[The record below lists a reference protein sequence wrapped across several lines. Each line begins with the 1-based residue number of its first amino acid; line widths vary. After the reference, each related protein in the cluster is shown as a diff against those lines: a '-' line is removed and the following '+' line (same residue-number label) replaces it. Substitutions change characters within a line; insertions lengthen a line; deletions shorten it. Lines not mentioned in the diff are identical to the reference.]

1 MATRSP
7 SGEARNPLGMPVQYL
22 KGVGPRRA
30 QLLRRLGIHTV
41 RDLLYFPPRRYLDRR
56 QIMPIR
62 KLREGREATVRGRI
76 VNVVY
81 RKLRTRQVL
90 VLVLSDGEDL
100 MEIVFFQS
108 PWLKGV
114 FRIGQE
120 LIASGKVYRKRSIKV
135 MYHPEWEVRE
145 GNPGPLRTA
154 GRIIPIYPAT
164 EGLKPSGLERLIRTA
179 YEMAEPYLQDL
190 VPPDLRKKR
199 ALLSRRQAL
208 WWLHFPETLQ
218 QAERARRTLSYEEFF
233 VSQARWRYLRL
244 QHQNEG
250 LPLKPGEHAR
260 RFLETLPFQLTR
272 AQERVI
278 QEILHDVAQ
287 PHPMHRLLQGD
298 VGAGKTIVA
307 IYGMLVAVD
316 SGYQAAL
323 MAPTEILAEQHFLVL
338 SEYLQPLGLEPLLLI
353 GRQGRRDRMLT
364 LQQLEQGT
372 GRIVVGTHALIQG
385 PVTFRNLAFAVVDE
399 QHRFGV
405 AQRMALVKKGVRI
418 PHLLVMTATPIPRT
432 LAITA
437 YGHMDVSYLDEKPP
451 GRKEVYTEWRRERE
465 REAVYQRLFQEVQQ
479 GQQAYVVAPLIEPS
493 DELPARA
500 ATELFQELRQKAPAG
515 LRLGLIHGRINRE
528 ERRKIMQLFR
538 DREFDILVATTVIE
552 VGIDVPTAN
561 WMVIEDANRFGLA
574 QLHQLRGRI
583 GRGGDQAYC
592 ILLSP
597 DRVTEEAA
605 ARLRILTQTTDGFRI
620 AELDLKL
627 RGPGEL
633 LGTRQHG
640 AAEFR
645 VGDLLRDA
653 ALIQKVQRDVQDLF
667 RQDPYLTHPEH
678 RSLLE
683 HLLNTEDEFY
693 VG

>member
-1 MATRSP
+1 
-7 SGEARNPLGMPVQYL
+7 MPVQYL
-22 KGVGPRRA
+22 KGVGPQRA
-30 QLLRRLGIHTV
+30 RLLRRLGIRTV

-56 QIMPIR
+56 QIVPIR
-62 KLREGREATVRGRI
+62 RLREGREATVRGRI
-76 VNVVY
+76 VNLVY
-81 RKLRTRQVL
+81 RNLKNRKVL

-100 MEIVFFQS
+100 MEVVFFQS

-114 FRIGQE
+114 FRMGQE

-135 MYHPEWEVRE
+135 MYHPEWEVLE
-145 GNPGPLRTA
+145 GRSGPLRTA

-179 YEMAEPYLQDL
+179 YELAEPYLHDL
-190 VPPDLRKKR
+190 VPADLRRKR

-208 WWLHFPETLQ
+208 KWLHFPETLQ

-233 VSQARWRYLRL
+233 VSQARMRYLRL
-244 QHQNEG
+244 QHQGEG
-250 LPLKPGEHAR
+250 LPLQAGPLAR
-260 RFLETLPFQLTR
+260 AFLEHLPFSLTG
-272 AQERVI
+272 AQQRVI
-278 QEILHDVAQ
+278 QEIAADVARRN
-287 PHPMHRLLQGD
+287 PMHRLLQGD
-298 VGAGKTIVA
+298 VGAGKTVVA
-307 IYGMLVAVD
+307 VYAMLLAVD

-338 SEYLQPLGLEPLLLI
+338 TEYLKPLGLEPVLLI
-353 GRQGRRDRMLT
+353 GKQSRQQRALA
-364 LQQLEQGT
+364 LEQLERGT
-372 GRIVVGTHALIQG
+372 APVVVGTHALIQEQ
-385 PVTFRNLAFAVVDE
+385 VAFKNLALAVVDE

-405 AQRMALVKKGVRI
+405 AQRMALVKKGTRI

-479 GQQAYVVAPLIEPS
+479 GQQAYVIAPLIEPS

-500 ATELFQELRQKAPAG
+500 ATELYEELRKKAPQG
-515 LRLGLIHGRINRE
+515 VRLGLIHGRMNRD

-597 DRVTEEAA
+597 DRVSDEAA
-605 ARLRILTQTTDGFRI
+605 ARLRILTQTTDGFKI

-640 AAEFR
+640 PAEFR
-645 VGDLLRDA
+645 IGDLLRDA
-653 ALIQKVQRDVQDLF
+653 ALIQKVQRDVQALF
-667 RQDPYLTHPEH
+667 ARDPYLTHPEH
-678 RSLLE
+678 RNLLE
-683 HLLNTEDEFY
+683 HLLNTNPDRDFY

>member
-1 MATRSP
+1 
-7 SGEARNPLGMPVQYL
+7 MPVQYL
-22 KGVGPRRA
+22 KGVGPQRA
-30 QLLRRLGIHTV
+30 RLLRRLGIRTV

-56 QIMPIR
+56 QIVPIR
-62 KLREGREATVRGRI
+62 RLREGREATVRGRI
-76 VNVVY
+76 VNLVY
-81 RKLRTRQVL
+81 RNLKNRKVL

-100 MEIVFFQS
+100 MEVVFFQS

-114 FRIGQE
+114 FRMGQE

-135 MYHPEWEVRE
+135 MYHPEWEVLE
-145 GNPGPLRTA
+145 GRSGPLRTA

-164 EGLKPSGLERLIRTA
+164 EGLKPSGLERLIRAA
-179 YEMAEPYLQDL
+179 YELAEPYLHDL
-190 VPPDLRKKR
+190 VPADLRRKR

-208 WWLHFPETLQ
+208 KWLHFPETLQ

-233 VSQARWRYLRL
+233 VSQTRMRYLRL
-244 QHQNEG
+244 QHQGEG
-250 LPLKPGEHAR
+250 LPLQAGPLAR
-260 RFLETLPFQLTR
+260 AFLEHLPFSLTG
-272 AQERVI
+272 AQQRVI
-278 QEILHDVAQ
+278 QEIAADVARRN
-287 PHPMHRLLQGD
+287 PMHRLLQGD
-298 VGAGKTIVA
+298 VGAGKTVVA
-307 IYGMLVAVD
+307 VYAMLLAVD

-338 SEYLQPLGLEPLLLI
+338 TEYLKPLGLEPVLLI
-353 GRQGRRDRMLT
+353 GKQSRQQRALA
-364 LQQLEQGT
+364 LEQLERGT
-372 GRIVVGTHALIQG
+372 APVVVGTHALIQEQ
-385 PVTFRNLAFAVVDE
+385 VAFKNLALAVVDE

-405 AQRMALVKKGVRI
+405 AQRMALVKKGTRI

-451 GRKEVYTEWRRERE
+451 GRKEVYTEWHRERE

-479 GQQAYVVAPLIEPS
+479 GRQAYVIAPLIEPS

-500 ATELFQELRQKAPAG
+500 ATELYEELRKKAPQG
-515 LRLGLIHGRINRE
+515 VRLGLIHGRMNRD

-597 DRVTEEAA
+597 DRVSDEAA
-605 ARLRILTQTTDGFRI
+605 ARLRILTQTTDGFKI

-640 AAEFR
+640 PAEFR
-645 VGDLLRDA
+645 IGDLLRDA
-653 ALIQKVQRDVQDLF
+653 ALIQKVQRDVQALF
-667 RQDPYLTHPEH
+667 AQDPYLTHPEH
-678 RSLLE
+678 RNLLE
-683 HLLNTEDEFY
+683 HLLNTDPDRDFY

>member
-1 MATRSP
+1 
-7 SGEARNPLGMPVQYL
+7 MPVQYL
-22 KGVGPRRA
+22 KGVGPQRA
-30 QLLRRLGIHTV
+30 RLLRRLGIRTV

-56 QIMPIR
+56 QIVPIR
-62 KLREGREATVRGRI
+62 RLREGREATVRGRI
-76 VNVVY
+76 VNLVY
-81 RKLRTRQVL
+81 RNLKNRKVL

-100 MEIVFFQS
+100 MEVVFFQS

-114 FRIGQE
+114 FRMGQE

-135 MYHPEWEVRE
+135 MYHPEWEVLE
-145 GNPGPLRTA
+145 GRSGPLRTA

-179 YEMAEPYLQDL
+179 YELAEPYLHDL
-190 VPPDLRKKR
+190 VPADLRRKR

-208 WWLHFPETLQ
+208 KWLHFPETLQ

-233 VSQARWRYLRL
+233 VSQARMRYLRL
-244 QHQNEG
+244 QHQGEG
-250 LPLKPGEHAR
+250 LPLQAGPLAR
-260 RFLETLPFQLTR
+260 AFLEHLPFSLTG
-272 AQERVI
+272 AQQRVI
-278 QEILHDVAQ
+278 QEIAADVARRN
-287 PHPMHRLLQGD
+287 PMHRLLQGD
-298 VGAGKTIVA
+298 VGAGKTVVA
-307 IYGMLVAVD
+307 VYAMLLAVD

-338 SEYLQPLGLEPLLLI
+338 TEYLKPLGLEPVLLI
-353 GRQGRRDRMLT
+353 GKQSRQQRALA
-364 LQQLEQGT
+364 LEQLERGT
-372 GRIVVGTHALIQG
+372 APVVVGTHALIQEQ
-385 PVTFRNLAFAVVDE
+385 VAFKNLALAVVDE

-405 AQRMALVKKGVRI
+405 AQRMALVKKGTRI

-479 GQQAYVVAPLIEPS
+479 GRQAYVIAPLIEPS

-500 ATELFQELRQKAPAG
+500 ATELYEELRKKAPRG
-515 LRLGLIHGRINRE
+515 VRLGLIHGRMNRD

-592 ILLSP
+592 IMLSP
-597 DRVTEEAA
+597 DRVSDEAA
-605 ARLRILTQTTDGFRI
+605 ARLRILTQTTDGFKI

-640 AAEFR
+640 PAEFR
-645 VGDLLRDA
+645 IGDLLRDA
-653 ALIQKVQRDVQDLF
+653 ALIQKVQRDVQALF
-667 RQDPYLTHPEH
+667 ARDPYLTHPEH
-678 RSLLE
+678 RNLLE
-683 HLLNTEDEFY
+683 HLLNTDPDRDFY